1 MTGHGFA
8 VKGFFKTIRNQYLV
22 NNMMKYVVNHSC
34 SESLH
39 RYLINGMLIRLI
51 KRDMDGWLRWK
62 TKTTVEI
69 EEAVEERFGAIDI
82 TFCGWLSSN

>member
-1 MTGHGFA
+1 M
-8 VKGFFKTIRNQYLV
+8 

-51 KRDMDGWLRWK
+51 KRDMDGLASVENEP
-62 TKTTVEI
+62 TTVEI